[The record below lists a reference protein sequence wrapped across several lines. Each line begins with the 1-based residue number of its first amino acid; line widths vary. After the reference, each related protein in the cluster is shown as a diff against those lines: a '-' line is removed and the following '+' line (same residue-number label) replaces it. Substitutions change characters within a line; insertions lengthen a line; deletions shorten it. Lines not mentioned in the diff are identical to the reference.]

1 MFFIES
7 LFRQASYDLN
17 EESMELVGREKE
29 MAKITDFIKKKTA
42 TILHITGKP
51 GTGKT
56 SCVIKSLKERVISL
70 ITLKFFLSL
79 TTHFYR
85 FIKQC

>member
-42 TILHITGKP
+42 TIP
-51 GTGKT
+51 NQP
-56 SCVIKSLKERVISL
+56 
-70 ITLKFFLSL
+70 KFP
-79 TTHFYR
+79 
-85 FIKQC
+85 K